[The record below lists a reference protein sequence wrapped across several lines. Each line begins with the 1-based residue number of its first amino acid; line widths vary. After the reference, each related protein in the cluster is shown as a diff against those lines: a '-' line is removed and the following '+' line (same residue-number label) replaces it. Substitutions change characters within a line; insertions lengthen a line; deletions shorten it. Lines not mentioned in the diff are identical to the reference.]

1 VKGLLLRLS
10 ALDADAEAAVRVI
23 AYFDRLVESGATT
36 REAVRATAALA
47 ECVVGWADTTGA
59 TFRVTP
65 DGTDLP
71 AESPGEPSKSVPV
84 EPGGAGAG
92 AGVGANG
99 GRPAARVWLERSG
112 ASAPL
117 DDLVLER
124 LALTAR
130 LLGTARLR
138 TPAPNLA
145 DPALVELVLAER
157 EAREDRAR
165 AVHLLGLAAAR
176 PVRVLAVRPTPGQD
190 PVAAAVALVCRGADT
205 GRHRTVRVAAIG
217 DVAAVLLQPSAGA
230 ESELVALRAAVVEL
244 SSLGAPAGGPTGG
257 PNGGAAPANRTAP
270 TRPVRTSG
278 RATPGRTAS
287 GDAVPGRAGSG
298 RPATSAV
305 PGRDA
310 VAAAALGGAAPPLE
324 ARRSWLQARLALRFA
339 TPGASEA
346 FVDHDSLGTLALLAE
361 VPPQRL
367 RADPDVLALD
377 ALATTR
383 AGAQDVAAL
392 DAFCRTGSLR
402 QAAAELHLH
411 HSSVAARLTRVEQA
425 VGWRLDSPGDRFRAR
440 LALVAR
446 RLAGSA

>member
-1 VKGLLLRLS
+1 MKGLLLRLS

-59 TFRVTP
+59 TFRVAP
-65 DGTDLP
+65 DGTDLA

-84 EPGGAGAG
+84 EPGGSPAGA
-92 AGVGANG
+92 GANG
-99 GRPAARVWLERSG
+99 GRPAARVWLERTG
-112 ASAPL
+112 RSAPL

-165 AVHLLGLAAAR
+165 AVHLLGLAAGR
-176 PVRVLAVRPTPGQD
+176 PVRVLAVRPMPGQD
-190 PVAAAVALVCRGADT
+190 PVAAAVALVCHGDAH
-205 GRHRTVRVAAIG
+205 GQHAVRVAAIG

-230 ESELVALRAAVVEL
+230 EPELPALRAAVAEL
-244 SSLGAPAGGPTGG
+244 TRLGAPTG
-257 PNGGAAPANRTAP
+257 NAAPASRTAP
-270 TRPVRTSG
+270 TRAVRTPGRTTSGRTTSSRTTSG
-278 RATPGRTAS
+278 RATPSSGQVTSSPTA
-287 GDAVPGRAGSG
+287 GRA
-298 RPATSAV
+298 
-305 PGRDA
+305 A

-339 TPGASEA
+339 APGAAEA
-346 FVDHDSLGTLALLAE
+346 FVDHDALGTLALLAE
-361 VPPQRL
+361 VPAQRL
-367 RADPDVLALD
+367 RTDPDVLALD
-377 ALATTR
+377 ALAATR

-411 HSSVAARLTRVEQA
+411 HSSVAARLARVEQA
-425 VGWRLDSPGDRFRAR
+425 VGWGLDNPGDRFRAR

>member
-47 ECVVGWADTTGA
+47 ECAAGWADATGA
-59 TFRVTP
+59 TYRVAP
-65 DGTDLP
+65 DGAELP
-71 AESPGEPSKSVPV
+71 AETAGEPSRSVPV
-84 EPGGAGAG
+84 DPAGAG
-92 AGVGANG
+92 AAG
-99 GRPAARVWLERSG
+99 GNAARVWLERAG
-112 ASAPL
+112 GSAPL

-124 LALTAR
+124 LALTVR

-157 EAREDRAR
+157 EAHEDRAR
-165 AVHLLGLAAAR
+165 AVHLLGLAAGR
-176 PVRVLAVRPTPGQD
+176 PVRVLAVRPAPGQD
-190 PVAAAVALVCRGADT
+190 PVAVAVALVCRGYAEAS
-205 GRHRTVRVAAIG
+205 GHRTVRVAAIG
-217 DVAAVLLQPSAGA
+217 DVAAVLLQPAAGA
-230 ESELVALRAAVVEL
+230 ESELSALRGAVAEL
-244 SSLGAPAGGPTGG
+244 TGPGALSGGTGPAGGAVRG
-257 PNGGAAPANRTAP
+257 NGGRSGTPARVVRAP
-270 TRPVRTSG
+270 
-278 RATPGRTAS
+278 
-287 GDAVPGRAGSG
+287 G
-298 RPATSAV
+298 RPAAGSAV
-305 PGRDA
+305 AGPGVPRPAVARARPGSAPLPGRDA

-339 TPGASEA
+339 VPGVAESA
-346 FVDHDSLGTLALLAE
+346 FVDHDTLGTLALIAE
-361 VPPQRL
+361 VPAHRL
-367 RADPDVLALD
+367 RTDPDVLALD
-377 ALATTR
+377 ALAATR
-383 AGAQDVAAL
+383 VGAQDVAAL

-411 HSSVAARLTRVEQA
+411 HSSVAARLARVEQA
-425 VGWRLDSPGDRFRAR
+425 VGWRLDTTADRFRAR

>member
-1 VKGLLLRLS
+1 MKGLLLRLS

-23 AYFDRLVESGATT
+23 AYFDRLVESGAST

-47 ECVVGWADTTGA
+47 ECVVGWADAGGA
-59 TFRVTP
+59 TFRVAP

-71 AESPGEPSKSVPV
+71 TEAPGAPSKSVPV
-84 EPGGAGAG
+84 EHGAGSAGQAADG
-92 AGVGANG
+92 AGPSGRGA
-99 GRPAARVWLERSG
+99 AARVWLERSG
-112 ASAPL
+112 GSAPL

-138 TPAPNLA
+138 TPAPSLA

-157 EAREDRAR
+157 EAHEDRAR

-176 PVRVLAVRPTPGQD
+176 PVRVLAVRTTPGQD
-190 PVAAAVALVCRGADT
+190 PVATAVAVVCRGHADT
-205 GRHRTVRVAAIG
+205 HRHHPVRVAAIG
-217 DVAAVLLQPSAGA
+217 EVAAVLLQPPAGA
-230 ESELVALRAAVVEL
+230 EPELPALRAAV
-244 SSLGAPAGGPTGG
+244 AGLAGRGTPSGPSTPSGPTTRA
-257 PNGGAAPANRTAP
+257 NGGRVARTPGRAIP
-270 TRPVRTSG
+270 TRPN
-278 RATPGRTAS
+278 RAVPARPGTP
-287 GDAVPGRAGSG
+287 AVPGRN
-298 RPATSAV
+298 
-305 PGRDA
+305 A
-310 VAAAALGGAAPPLE
+310 VAAAALGGAVPPLE

-339 TPGASEA
+339 TPGAAQGA
-346 FVDHDSLGTLALLAE
+346 FVDHDTLGTLALLAE
-361 VPPQRL
+361 VPAQRL
-367 RADPDVLALD
+367 RTDPDVLALD
-377 ALATTR
+377 ALAATR

-411 HSSVAARLTRVEQA
+411 HSSVAARLARVEQA
-425 VGWRLDSPGDRFRAR
+425 VGWRLDNPDDRFRAR

>member
-23 AYFDRLVESGATT
+23 AYFDRLVESGAST

-47 ECVVGWADTTGA
+47 ECVVGWADAGGP
-59 TFRVTP
+59 TFRVAP

-71 AESPGEPSKSVPV
+71 AEAPGAPSKSVPV
-84 EPGGAGAG
+84 DHGADSAGQATNGAGPSGRG
-92 AGVGANG
+92 A
-99 GRPAARVWLERSG
+99 AARVWLERSG
-112 ASAPL
+112 GSAPM

-138 TPAPNLA
+138 TPAPSLA

-157 EAREDRAR
+157 EAHEDRAR
-165 AVHLLGLAAAR
+165 AVHLLGLAAGR
-176 PVRVLAVRPTPGQD
+176 PVRVLAVRTTPGQD
-190 PVAAAVALVCRGADT
+190 PVATAVAVVCRGQADT
-205 GRHRTVRVAAIG
+205 HRHHPVRVAAIG
-217 DVAAVLLQPSAGA
+217 EVAAVLLQPPAGT
-230 ESELVALRAAVVEL
+230 ESELPALRAAV
-244 SSLGAPAGGPTGG
+244 AGLAGPGTPPGPTTR
-257 PNGGAAPANRTAP
+257 ASVARAP
-270 TRPVRTSG
+270 G
-278 RATPGRTAS
+278 RATPTHAN
-287 GDAVPGRAGSG
+287 
-298 RPATSAV
+298 RPAPVRPGTPAV
-305 PGRDA
+305 AGRNA

-339 TPGASEA
+339 TPGAAEGA
-346 FVDHDSLGTLALLAE
+346 FVDHDTLGTLALLAE
-361 VPPQRL
+361 VPAQRL
-367 RADPDVLALD
+367 RTDPDVLALD
-377 ALATTR
+377 ALAATR
-383 AGAQDVAAL
+383 VGAQDVAAL

-411 HSSVAARLTRVEQA
+411 HSSVAARLARVEQA
-425 VGWRLDSPGDRFRAR
+425 VGWRLDNPDDRFRAR